1 MRPIDKGVNYDDYG
15 TVQIRLVLIAVTL
28 TLTSTILVALAGGAS
43 PAGRRATT
51 GIVYAGPKT
60 WLPGWDA
67 ALGYGTY
74 YRYVNVF
81 ENRSINSWARVAYI
95 LETGAWTCSLTS
107 FSTRTGCADSDTRRR
122 KAYCKNNDT
131 QTYTGQCRVYPG

>member
-1 MRPIDKGVNYDDYG
+1 M
-15 TVQIRLVLIAVTL
+15 
-28 TLTSTILVALAGGAS
+28 ALAGGAS
-43 PAGRRATT
+43 PAGRRATD

-67 ALGYGTY
+67 QLGYGTY

-81 ENRSINSWARVAYI
+81 ENRSSNSWARVAYI
-95 LETGAWTCSLTS
+95 LETGAWTCTFTS
-107 FSTRTGCADSDTRRR
+107 FSTRTGCADSYTRRR

-131 QTYTGQCRVYPG
+131 QIHTGQCRVYPG

>member
-1 MRPIDKGVNYDDYG
+1 MAGMNRP
-15 TVQIRLVLIAVTL
+15 LLLAPAVA
-28 TLTSTILVALAGGAS
+28 LVALLAS
-43 PAGRRATT
+43 LAMATAPVSART
-51 GIVYAGPKT
+51 TSGIVYAGPKT
-60 WLPGWDA
+60 WLPGWDGE
-67 ALGYGTY
+67 LGYGTY

-95 LETGAWTCSLTS
+95 LETGTWTCSFTS